1 MDSTVQNPVTE
12 LRKAAAAI
20 RENARGT
27 AGGPWKARPV
37 WSPDSHVTSA
47 VYSYAYP
54 TGTVESEV
62 VASGLKRYPKG
73 GLRNPCNAR
82 WIAMMHPGLAEP
94 LAAWLEKTAKDFGEQ
109 VIEDT
114 VECPNC
120 DAGTYVCGG
129 HGKCLIH
136 NDGCGGLIESGSS
149 EDCQCFAQALAA
161 ARVILGGAE

>member
-1 MDSTVQNPVTE
+1 MSTTVQNPVAE

-27 AGGPWKARPV
+27 AEGPWKARPV

-82 WIAMMHPGLAEP
+82 WIALMHPGLAEP
-94 LAAWLEKTAKDFGEQ
+94 LAAWLEKTAEQYTEDVAEETPDCSGCETGCPGHPKQLTCDRCGNWLDKDPYGE
-109 VIEDT
+109 T
-114 VECPNC
+114 
-120 DAGTYVCGG
+120 DAALCTCW
-129 HGKCLIH
+129 
-136 NDGCGGLIESGSS
+136 
-149 EDCQCFAQALAA
+149 APALAA
-161 ARVILGGAE
+161 ARVINGGE

>member
-12 LRKAAAAI
+12 LRKAAAVI

-82 WIAMMHPGLAEP
+82 WIALMHPGLAEP
-94 LAAWLEKTAKDFGEQ
+94 LAAWLEDTATNYSTSTDE
-109 VIEDT
+109 I
-114 VECPNC
+114 ECPNC
-120 DAGTYVCGG
+120 GEAGACNHPAEGVFC
-129 HGKCLIH
+129 
-136 NDGCGGLIESGSS
+136 DGCLEPVPCKCI
-149 EDCQCFAQALAA
+149 ANALAV